1 MLRVNMRRLTYS
13 SARVTIFL
21 TDNANMCCNSRARTK
36 KYKKKQYLSIVHITL
51 TILQIFLCSWTLC
64 GVCADM
70 ANSSIF
76 PTDPCLLKTNWIW
89 CANYRKSHKK
99 ICFTFI

>member
-1 MLRVNMRRLTYS
+1 MLLSSRIFCPSLVGYLKWATEFRLCMLRVNMRRLTYS

-51 TILQIFLCSWTLC
+51 TILQIFLCS
-64 GVCADM
+64 
-70 ANSSIF
+70 
-76 PTDPCLLKTNWIW
+76 
-89 CANYRKSHKK
+89 
-99 ICFTFI
+99 